1 MYQLS
6 KIAQVLNGKL
16 VGKDIINNWILLI
29 DSRNLTQASHTI
41 FFAINTKFNNGHR
54 FIEELFQK
62 GVTQFVVE
70 PNFNT
75 HLYPEASFI
84 VVENTVNALQNL
96 SRFHRQLFNIP
107 VIGIT
112 GSNGKTIVKEWLLQ
126 LLTQDYNIC
135 ASPKSYNSQIG
146 VPLSVW
152 QLNQYHN
159 LAIFEAG
166 ISQKGEMEKLSPI
179 IHPNIGILTHLG
191 SAHDEGFDDFN
202 QKINE
207 KIILFNHADYVV
219 TKYNPEIQLK
229 LNGKAITYD
238 FNNTSADL
246 NIISKST
253 EQNGVKLIATYQNQ
267 NYTISIPFK
276 DEISIDNVCLCWLFC
291 LKYNC
296 FKAESF
302 SNLKPIS
309 MRMELKKGINNC
321 IVVNDSYSNDLQA
334 LSVALSFLKQQNI
347 YPKTTLILSD
357 IQQSGLNDDV
367 LTQHLIDLLKEKQIQ
382 RFIGIGPN
390 FIKYQ
395 VLFQAAISDSLFFID
410 THTFLDHFKTLHFEN
425 EGILIK
431 GARLYAFEKIAKKL
445 ELQSHG
451 TVLEINL
458 NAALHNLNVFKR
470 ELFPN
475 QKLMAMVKAFAYG
488 SGSYEIAK
496 LLNHKVDYFAVAFAD
511 EGVELRKSGINT
523 PIMVLNVDSESILH
537 ILQYKLEPVIYSIQ
551 QIYDVIPLIGDAPIS
566 VHIEL
571 DTGMH
576 RLGISMDEVEKLN
589 EEIIAL
595 KNWKIASVFSHL
607 SASDEPVHDNFT
619 SLQYEIFEKACEK
632 IEQSVGYSFEK
643 HISNT
648 AAISRFKFKTQT
660 MVRLGIGLYG
670 IDPSG
675 TKSNQ
680 LEPVFT
686 LKTTITQIKTIKAN
700 ESVGYSR
707 NGIVDYERKIGV
719 LAIGYADGLNR
730 KLSNGIGCFYING
743 KAAPIIGNIC
753 MDMCMVDLSNINCS
767 EGDIALLFGKDYPIT
782 NIAHL
787 LNTIPYEI
795 LTSISQRVKRVYI
808 NE

>member
-6 KIAQVLNGKL
+6 KIAKELNGKL
-16 VGKDIINNWILLI
+16 VGKDNEHNWILLI

-41 FFAINTKFNNGHR
+41 FFAISTKFNNGHR
-54 FIEELFQK
+54 YIDELYHK
-62 GVTQFVVE
+62 GVKQFVVE
-70 PNFNT
+70 PDFNT
-75 HLYPEASFI
+75 HLYPDASFI
-84 VVENTVNALQNL
+84 IVDNTLVALQKL
-96 SRFHRQLFNIP
+96 SRYHRQLFSIP
-107 VIGIT
+107 VVGIT

-126 LLTQDYNIC
+126 LLAQDFNIC

-152 QLNQYHN
+152 QLNKEHE

-166 ISQKGEMEKLSPI
+166 ISQKGEMGTLSSI
-179 IHPNIGILTHLG
+179 IQANIGILTHMG
-191 SAHDEGFDDFN
+191 PAHDEGFDDFS

-207 KIILFNHADYVV
+207 KTNLFSQSDYVI
-219 TKYNPEIQLK
+219 TKYNSEIISLLK
-229 LNGKAITYD
+229 GKAVTYD
-238 FNNTSADL
+238 FNNQNADL
-246 NIISKST
+246 NIFSKT
-253 EQNGVKLIATYQNQ
+253 TGLQGVILNGTYHNQ
-267 NYTISIPFK
+267 KYTITIPFK
-276 DEISIDNVCLCWLFC
+276 DDISIENICLCWLFC

-302 SNLKPIS
+302 SSLKPIS

-347 YPKTTLILSD
+347 YAKTTLILSD
-357 IQQSGLNDDV
+357 IQQSGLNDEV
-367 LTQHLIDLLKEKQIQ
+367 LTQQLIDLLKEKQIQ
-382 RFIGIGPN
+382 RLIGIGPN
-390 FIKYQ
+390 FIRHQ
-395 VLFQAAISDSLFFID
+395 TLFKAAIPGSVFYTD
-410 THTFLDHFKTLHFEN
+410 TDTFLNYFKDVHFEN

-431 GARLYAFEKIAKKL
+431 GARLFAFEKIAKKL

-458 NAALHNLNVFKR
+458 NAALHNLNVYKK
-470 ELFPN
+470 ELLPN
-475 QKLMAMVKAFAYG
+475 QKMMAMVKAFAYG

-523 PIMVLNVDSESILH
+523 PIMVLNVDAESILH

-551 QIYDVIPLIGDAPIS
+551 QIRDVMPLVGDELITIH
-566 VHIEL
+566 VEL

-576 RLGISMDEVEKLN
+576 RLGISMDEINQLCQ
-589 EEIIAL
+589 EINVL
-595 KNWKIASVFSHL
+595 KSWKIASVFSHL
-607 SASDEPVHDNFT
+607 SASEESLHDNFT
-619 SLQYEIFEKACEK
+619 QEQYLLFENACRT
-632 IEQSVGYSFEK
+632 IEQHVGYSFEK

-648 AAISRFKFKTQT
+648 AAISRFKFNTQT

-675 TKSNQ
+675 TKSHL

-707 NGIVDYERKIGV
+707 KGIVDHERIIGI

-730 KLSNGIGCFYING
+730 QLSNGVGCFYING

-753 MDMCMVDLSNINCS
+753 MDMCMVDLSDISCS
-767 EGDIALLFGKDYPIT
+767 EGDSALLFGKDYPIT
-782 NIAHL
+782 NIASL
-787 LNTIPYEI
+787 LNTIPYEV